1 MGCSSLEGSFMGK
14 AVLSKKCS
22 RRMQDH
28 GLEYAQKRGKPR
40 KGHSTRGEP
49 LPGMPR
55 GRLIMKTHNF
65 TIIASGASS
74 AADDEIADR
83 LFEIGCDDATLS
95 LQKAVLV
102 LEFERAARTFTTAL
116 VSAVRD
122 VERAGL
128 QVERIEPEFSP
139 L

>member
-1 MGCSSLEGSFMGK
+1 MET
-14 AVLSKKCS
+14 
-22 RRMQDH
+22 
-28 GLEYAQKRGKPR
+28 
-40 KGHSTRGEP
+40 HS
-49 LPGMPR
+49 
-55 GRLIMKTHNF
+55 F
-65 TIIASGASS
+65 TIIASTAGS

-83 LFEIGCDDATLS
+83 LFEVGCDDATLS

-116 VSAVRD
+116 LSAVCD